1 MLKEFDAQTF
11 EIKPSPS
18 GTGAEVSGL
27 DLSKPLGDQ
36 TFKRI
41 SDAFNE
47 YSVLVYRDQKL
58 TPEQQIAFSRKWG
71 PLQVNVRGDFNK
83 PGYPEI
89 YIVSNVLVDGR
100 PVGSQ
105 DAGRYWHTDLCY
117 LPKPTKCS
125 LLYAHEIPVKDGR
138 VLGDTMFA
146 SNVNA
151 YERLPRTVRQ
161 CLAGKKAANSYRYM
175 YDRKVYEFGL
185 RPKLTEEEKKKY
197 PEDAIHPVIR
207 THPETGKKCIF
218 VCEGYTTH
226 ILDMSRAKSDELLQL
241 LFDMVQQPHNVYRH
255 TWRLGDMLMWDNC
268 AVQHKVNFDYELPLR
283 RRMERCTVE
292 AAQVPF

>member
-1 MLKEFDAQTF
+1 VLKELDAPTF
-11 EIKPSPS
+11 EIRASPS
-18 GTGAEVSGL
+18 QTGAEVIGL
-27 DLSKPLGDQ
+27 DLTRPMDDK

-41 SDAFNE
+41 SGAFND

-83 PGYPEI
+83 PGYPEL
-89 YIVSNVLVDGR
+89 YIVSNVLVDGK
-100 PVGSQ
+100 PIGSQ

-125 LLYAHEIPVKDGR
+125 LLYAHELPIKDGKA
-138 VLGDTMFA
+138 LGDTMFA
-146 SNVNA
+146 SNINA
-151 YERLPRTVRQ
+151 YERLPESVKKR
-161 CLAGKKAANSYRYM
+161 LEGKKAANSYRYM
-175 YDRKVYEFGL
+175 YDRKVAEFGL

-197 PEDAIHPVIR
+197 PDDAIHSVIR

-218 VCEGYTTH
+218 VCEGYTTR
-226 ILDMSRAKSDELLQL
+226 ILDMPQQESDELLKL
-241 LFDMVQQPHNVYRH
+241 LFDTVQQTDNVYRH
-255 TWRLGDMLMWDNC
+255 KWRLGDLLMWDNC
-268 AVQHKVNFDYELPLR
+268 AVQHKVSFDYELPLR

>member
-1 MLKEFDAQTF
+1 MLMELDTQTF

-18 GTGAEVSGL
+18 GTGADVIGI
-27 DLSKPLGDQ
+27 DLSKPLDDRA
-36 TFKRI
+36 FKRV

-47 YSVLVYRDQKL
+47 YSVLAYRDQKL
-58 TPEQQIAFSRKWG
+58 TPEQQIAFSRRWG
-71 PLQVNVRGDFNK
+71 ALQVNVRSDFNK
-83 PGYPEI
+83 PGYPEL
-89 YIVSNVLVDGR
+89 YIVSNILVDGK
-100 PVGSQ
+100 PIGSQ

-125 LLYAHEIPVKDGR
+125 LLYAHELPGPG
-138 VLGDTMFA
+138 LGDTMFA
-146 SNVNA
+146 SNVKA
-151 YERLPRTVRQ
+151 YGRLPASVKKR
-161 CLAGKKAANSYRYM
+161 LEGKKAANSYRYM
-175 YDRKVYEFGL
+175 FDRKATEFGL

-226 ILDMSRAKSDELLQL
+226 ILDMPKEESDELLKL
-241 LFDMVQQPHNVYRH
+241 LFEEVQKPDNVYRH
-255 TWRLGDMLMWDNC
+255 KWRLGDLMMWDNC
-268 AVQHKVNFDYELPLR
+268 AVQHAVSFDYALPLR

-292 AAQVPF
+292 AERVPF

>member
-1 MLKEFDAQTF
+1 MLKELEAQMF

-18 GTGAEVSGL
+18 GTGAEVIGL

-71 PLQVNVRGDFNK
+71 PLQVNVRGDFNR

-89 YIVSNVLVDGR
+89 YIVSNVLVDGK

-125 LLYAHEIPVKDGR
+125 MLYAHEIPVKDGR

-151 YERLPRTVRQ
+151 YERLPGAVRQ
-161 CLAGKKAANSYRYM
+161 RLAGKKAANSYRYM
-175 YDRKVYEFGL
+175 YDRKVSEFGL

-226 ILDMSRAKSDELLQL
+226 ILDMSRADSDELLQL
-241 LFDMVQQPHNVYRH
+241 LFDTVQQPHNVYRH